1 MLFRRKTW
9 LILVIGLF
17 SIVTA
22 GAIYEQTAQ
31 SHALNKYQPKGT
43 LIDVGNRNIHLDCRG
58 EGSPIVILE
67 SGLDTLGSLSWSAVH
82 DELATT
88 TRTCAYDRAGIMW
101 SEPRADTDNL
111 MQAITKDLE
120 QTLTLAGEKPPYVL
134 VGHSFGGPYI
144 TYFTAKYPDKVNGIV
159 FVDSPHPEQ
168 MDLVEDIVPPLTTA
182 FTDKLQNLMQPIL
195 NKLGVTRLASST
207 INFPNLSKYNSNAA
221 TEFYP
226 SSQQTLATEIEN
238 YSIGLKQVDALRD
251 FGNRPMFVLG
261 NIVNYPEMSDQQL
274 ANAGL
279 TREIVPAVMKQDL
292 YMFNNQAS
300 WSSNSDIKLFH
311 NTSHYI
317 QFEKPNKVIRAI
329 ETVVNKVRLAKSERH

>member
-1 MLFRRKTW
+1 MLLRRKAW
-9 LILVIGLF
+9 LILAIGLF
-17 SIVTA
+17 SIIVA
-22 GAIYEQTAQ
+22 GAIYELTAWSQ
-31 SHALNKYQPKGT
+31 ALNKYQPKGT

-82 DELATT
+82 DELAKT

-101 SEPRADTDNL
+101 SDSRPQTDNL

-120 QTLTLAGEKPPYVL
+120 QTLTLADEEPPYVL

-144 TYFTAKYPDKVNGIV
+144 TYFTAKYPEKVKGIV

-168 MDLVEDIVPPLTTA
+168 MDLVEDIVPPLTTVL
-182 FTDKLQNLMQPIL
+182 TDTLQSLMQPIL
-195 NKLGVTRLASST
+195 NKLGVTRLSST
-207 INFPNLSKYNSNAA
+207 TVNFPNQSKYDSNAA

-226 SSQQTLATEIEN
+226 SSQQALATEIEN

-279 TREIVPAVMKQDL
+279 TREIVPAVMEQDL

-300 WSSNSDIKLFH
+300 WSSNSNIKLFQ
-311 NTSHYI
+311 NSSHYI
-317 QFEKPNKVIRAI
+317 QFEKPEQVIYAI
-329 ETVVNKVRLAKSERH
+329 EQVVQKVKKQNHLR